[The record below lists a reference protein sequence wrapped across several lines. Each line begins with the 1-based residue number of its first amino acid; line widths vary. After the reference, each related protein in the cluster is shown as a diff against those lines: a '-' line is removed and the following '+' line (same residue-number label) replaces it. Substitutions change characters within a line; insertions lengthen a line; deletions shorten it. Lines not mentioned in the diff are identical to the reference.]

1 MREVRRPQER
11 KDMMQEEYERM
22 VGHDVDFERYAE
34 IEWVYVHCPMFNCP
48 DDVRQFVKRKGGEEM
63 IEAMADM
70 ARVAIKAEGEAEA
83 ANGYINDVMDG
94 QLKEARA
101 RVEADERI
109 IAELVRKADAATISA
124 QERKAEAD
132 RLRTKLKDLQDALC
146 DLVFPEAA

>member
-1 MREVRRPQER
+1 
-11 KDMMQEEYERM
+11 MMQEEYEKM

-34 IEWVYVHCPMFNCP
+34 IEWVYVHCPLFTCP

-70 ARVAIKAEGEAEA
+70 ARVAIKSQAEAEA
-83 ANGYINDVMDG
+83 ANGYINDIMDG

-101 RVEADERI
+101 KVEADERI

-124 QERKAEAD
+124 QEGRAEAD
-132 RLRTKLKDLQDALC
+132 RLRAKLKEIQDALC
-146 DLVFPEAA
+146 DLVFPEAS

>member
-1 MREVRRPQER
+1 
-11 KDMMQEEYERM
+11 MMQEEYEKM
-22 VGHDVDFERYAE
+22 VGHDVGFERYAE
-34 IEWVYVHCPMFNCP
+34 IEWVYVHCPLFTCP

-83 ANGYINDVMDG
+83 ANGYINDIMDG

-101 RVEADERI
+101 KVEADERI

-124 QERKAEAD
+124 QERRAEAD
-132 RLRTKLKDLQDALC
+132 RLRAKLDEIQGVLAG
-146 DLVFPEAA
+146 LVM

>member
-1 MREVRRPQER
+1 MRRPQER
-11 KDMMQEEYERM
+11 KDMMQEEYEKM

-34 IEWVYVHCPMFNCP
+34 IEWVYVHCPLFTCP

-70 ARVAIKAEGEAEA
+70 ARVAIKAQGEAEA
-83 ANGYINDVMDG
+83 ANGYINDIMDG

-101 RVEADERI
+101 KVEADERI

-132 RLRTKLKDLQDALC
+132 RLRAKLDEIQGVLAG
-146 DLVFPEAA
+146 LVM